1 MSYDIFPG
9 TALAILGALK
19 GKTAEEMA
27 QELLEE
33 EEQAMRER
41 SEEKDKYEPRASD
54 QARQRKTQTLP
65 WSQSCRWLVQ
75 EPWNLLDM

>member
-1 MSYDIFPG
+1 MNYDIFPG

-41 SEEKDKYEPRASD
+41 SKKDEDESRTS
-54 QARQRKTQTLP
+54 
-65 WSQSCRWLVQ
+65 
-75 EPWNLLDM
+75 N

>member
-1 MSYDIFPG
+1 MNYDIFPV

-33 EEQAMRER
+33 EEKAMTEEEIFREQQNDLLKFAR
-41 SEEKDKYEPRASD
+41 DLRKEEE
-54 QARQRKTQTLP
+54 RK
-65 WSQSCRWLVQ
+65 
-75 EPWNLLDM
+75 

>member
-9 TALAILGALK
+9 TTLAILGTLK

-27 QELLEE
+27 QEILEE

-41 SEEKDKYEPRASD
+41 SKEKEEEK
-54 QARQRKTQTLP
+54 
-65 WSQSCRWLVQ
+65 
-75 EPWNLLDM
+75 

>member
-1 MSYDIFPG
+1 MNYDIFPG

-33 EEQAMRER
+33 EEQAMIEC
-41 SEEKDKYEPRASD
+41 SKKDEDESRTS
-54 QARQRKTQTLP
+54 
-65 WSQSCRWLVQ
+65 
-75 EPWNLLDM
+75 N

>member
-1 MSYDIFPG
+1 MNYDIFPR

-33 EEQAMRER
+33 EEQAMREH
-41 SEEKDKYEPRASD
+41 SEEKE
-54 QARQRKTQTLP
+54 
-65 WSQSCRWLVQ
+65 
-75 EPWNLLDM
+75 EE

>member
-33 EEQAMRER
+33 DEKAMGER
-41 SEEKDKYEPRASD
+41 SEDEEEK
-54 QARQRKTQTLP
+54 
-65 WSQSCRWLVQ
+65 
-75 EPWNLLDM
+75 

>member
-1 MSYDIFPG
+1 MNYDIFPE

-19 GKTAEEMA
+19 GKTAEEIA

-41 SEEKDKYEPRASD
+41 SEEKDE
-54 QARQRKTQTLP
+54 
-65 WSQSCRWLVQ
+65 
-75 EPWNLLDM
+75 E

>member
-33 EEQAMRER
+33 EEKAMKER
-41 SEEKDKYEPRASD
+41 TEEKE
-54 QARQRKTQTLP
+54 
-65 WSQSCRWLVQ
+65 
-75 EPWNLLDM
+75 EE

>member
-1 MSYDIFPG
+1 MSYDIFPE

-33 EEQAMRER
+33 EEQAMKER
-41 SEEKDKYEPRASD
+41 SEEKDE
-54 QARQRKTQTLP
+54 
-65 WSQSCRWLVQ
+65 
-75 EPWNLLDM
+75 E

>member
-1 MSYDIFPG
+1 MSYDIFPE

-33 EEQAMRER
+33 EDKAMKGR
-41 SEEKDKYEPRASD
+41 SEGKEE
-54 QARQRKTQTLP
+54 
-65 WSQSCRWLVQ
+65 
-75 EPWNLLDM
+75 E

>member
-19 GKTAEEMA
+19 GKTAEEMV

-33 EEQAMRER
+33 EEKAMRER
-41 SEEKDKYEPRASD
+41 TEEKGEK
-54 QARQRKTQTLP
+54 
-65 WSQSCRWLVQ
+65 
-75 EPWNLLDM
+75 

>member
-9 TALAILGALK
+9 TALVILGALK

-33 EEQAMRER
+33 EEKAMKER
-41 SEEKDKYEPRASD
+41 SEDKEE
-54 QARQRKTQTLP
+54 Q
-65 WSQSCRWLVQ
+65 
-75 EPWNLLDM
+75 

>member
-1 MSYDIFPG
+1 MNYDIFPG

-33 EEQAMRER
+33 EEQTMRER
-41 SEEKDKYEPRASD
+41 SEGKGGE
-54 QARQRKTQTLP
+54 
-65 WSQSCRWLVQ
+65 
-75 EPWNLLDM
+75 

>member
-19 GKTAEEMA
+19 GKTAEGMA

-33 EEQAMRER
+33 EKKAMKER
-41 SEEKDKYEPRASD
+41 SEDKEEK
-54 QARQRKTQTLP
+54 
-65 WSQSCRWLVQ
+65 
-75 EPWNLLDM
+75 

>member
-1 MSYDIFPG
+1 MNHDIFPG

-33 EEQAMRER
+33 EEKAMRER
-41 SEEKDKYEPRASD
+41 SEDKE
-54 QARQRKTQTLP
+54 
-65 WSQSCRWLVQ
+65 
-75 EPWNLLDM
+75 EE

>member
-1 MSYDIFPG
+1 MNYDIFPG

-33 EEQAMRER
+33 EEKAMRER
-41 SEEKDKYEPRASD
+41 SEEKE
-54 QARQRKTQTLP
+54 
-65 WSQSCRWLVQ
+65 
-75 EPWNLLDM
+75 EE

>member
-1 MSYDIFPG
+1 MSHDIFPK

-41 SEEKDKYEPRASD
+41 SEEKE
-54 QARQRKTQTLP
+54 
-65 WSQSCRWLVQ
+65 
-75 EPWNLLDM
+75 EE